1 VLPLPLAAARDH
13 RSVRGAETPRL
24 RDASVRRPAY
34 RGRNG
39 KEGKEEVMR
48 VSLYGSLVV
57 VFALVL
63 AFAAVGLTL
72 RA

>member
-1 VLPLPLAAARDH
+1 
-13 RSVRGAETPRL
+13 
-24 RDASVRRPAY
+24 
-34 RGRNG
+34 
-39 KEGKEEVMR
+39 MR

>member
-1 VLPLPLAAARDH
+1 V
-13 RSVRGAETPRL
+13 G
-24 RDASVRRPAY
+24 
-34 RGRNG
+34 GNG
-39 KEGKEEVMR
+39 KEGKEGVMR
-48 VSLYGSLVV
+48 GSLYGSLVV